1 MHEDGAAVDSSCFT
15 GFCVFIFP
23 CYFGIL
29 HNVSTIISYAQKL
42 LLDIKT
48 AITNLDLD
56 EGFYFHESAALD
68 ILVRRQ
74 ARQPPDK
81 ITSANK

>member
-1 MHEDGAAVDSSCFT
+1 MKMALQWIAVVLQASVCLF
-15 GFCVFIFP
+15 F
-23 CYFGIL
+23 L

-68 ILVRRQ
+68 NLHTPEQ
-74 ARQPPDK
+74 ALIPG
-81 ITSANK
+81 I